1 MFRRYATWRPHHPVR
16 SPAHGI
22 VAPEL
27 FDVEVLHR
35 LLQMGQAGRLTA
47 GEVEVAVADLR
58 DAPIRRL
65 SHRPLLAEATRLG
78 AALSGYD
85 ALYAAAAVIIDQ
97 PLWTAD
103 PPTRE
108 HCPAPVQPRLRG
120 GCRRHVTG
128 DGRTRSAN
136 LQQFAQEQSQW

>member
-1 MFRRYATWRPHHPVR
+1 MIIDASAFLEFLFRTDAGRQVDEVF
-16 SPAHGI
+16 SGEEEV

-27 FDVEVLHR
+27 FDAEVLHR
-35 LLQMGQAGRLTA
+35 LLQMGHAGRLTA

-78 AALSGYD
+78 AALSGHD
-85 ALYAAAAVIIDQ
+85 ALYVAAAMIMHQ

-103 PPTRE
+103 R
-108 HCPAPVQPRLRG
+108 RLASTA
-120 GCRRHVTG
+120 RHQF
-128 DGRTRSAN
+128 N
-136 LQQFAQEQSQW
+136 LD

>member
-1 MFRRYATWRPHHPVR
+1 MILDASAFLEFLFRTDAGRQVDEIF
-16 SPAHGI
+16 SGQEEV

-27 FDVEVLHR
+27 FDAEVLHR

-85 ALYAAAAVIIDQ
+85 ALYAAAAVIMDQ

-103 PPTRE
+103 R
-108 HCPAPVQPRLRG
+108 RLASTA
-120 GCRRHVTG
+120 RRQF
-128 DGRTRSAN
+128 N
-136 LQQFAQEQSQW
+136 LDCVVVADLT